1 MTGTEIITVLSNNLS
16 TVMSPINLVVGG
28 LLTSIFLRHD
38 TSVTEFEKIKSGQ
51 FKEVTKLL
59 LESGKM
65 TYVDYYQSNNFLEI
79 AKKADKYYSEI
90 HSDNSVDEITNYDFD
105 WYVRFYQASGNVSD
119 ETMQDLWAKLLA
131 GEVSKPST
139 YSFKTIDVLR
149 NLSKKDA
156 ELFQRVCSYSFCNAN
171 QIPILPRYDD
181 YLEKYN
187 IAYSDI
193 LKLSEQGLIFNDGT
207 IVQSVNITEES
218 KLLFWDTETVMTIKL
233 SDGKDTKVYIH
244 EYPFTQVG
252 AEISTLVSVNVSDE
266 KYIEFATQISNENKN
281 YLLGVYKVSELNE
294 TSIRYNTNNLL

>member
-51 FKEVTKLL
+51 FKEVTKRL

-156 ELFQRVCSYSFCNAN
+156 ELFQRICSCSFCNAN

-181 YLEKYN
+181 YL
-187 IAYSDI
+187 
-193 LKLSEQGLIFNDGT
+193 
-207 IVQSVNITEES
+207 
-218 KLLFWDTETVMTIKL
+218 
-233 SDGKDTKVYIH
+233 
-244 EYPFTQVG
+244 
-252 AEISTLVSVNVSDE
+252 
-266 KYIEFATQISNENKN
+266 
-281 YLLGVYKVSELNE
+281 
-294 TSIRYNTNNLL
+294 